1 MTREEI
7 VKALRCISTPGDHC
21 THCESCPF
29 LRWEKLTE
37 EQASKFGM
45 AELENCDADAVGF
58 AAADLI
64 ENQQNHI
71 AALMKANGSLKDTI
85 ARRDKEIERL
95 RTIDGVQVYCE
106 KPVCP
111 CAHCDTGWGEA
122 TARGVRSCYE
132 NCERLKEW
140 REKAGGAADI

>member
-1 MTREEI
+1 MKSFPSPQHGGDMERKGRMNREEI
-7 VKALRCISTPGDHC
+7 VAALRFCVEQDGCMNCPRFYAGAGVCAIDAIS
-21 THCESCPF
+21 
-29 LRWEKLTE
+29 
-37 EQASKFGM
+37 
-45 AELENCDADAVGF
+45 

-64 ENQQNHI
+64 ENQQSHI
-71 AALMKANGSLKDTI
+71 AAPN
-85 ARRDKEIERL
+85 
-95 RTIDGVQVYCE
+95 GVQVYCE

-140 REKAGGAADI
+140 RERVDETNNF